1 MILIAYNLPLIFAD
15 DFDNLLNILDAAL
28 GRARATQSK
37 LMARK
42 INDSC
47 RRVTFL

>member
-28 GRARATQSK
+28 GKAEDLELLKA
-37 LMARK
+37 
-42 INDSC
+42 D
-47 RRVTFL
+47 